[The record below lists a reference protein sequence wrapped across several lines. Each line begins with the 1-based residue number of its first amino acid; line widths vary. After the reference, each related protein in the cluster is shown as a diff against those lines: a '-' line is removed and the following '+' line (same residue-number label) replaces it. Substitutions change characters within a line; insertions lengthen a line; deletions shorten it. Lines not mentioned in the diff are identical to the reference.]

1 MGLKP
6 GFFDGPPSFP
16 CAPELSWLQHWRLT
30 PPEFFAFIIQDVH
43 HATRPAILHSL
54 HSVHMSRMKSL
65 IGCKVV
71 VRIEECMT
79 VIPQA

>member
-1 MGLKP
+1 MSP
-6 GFFDGPPSFP
+6 
-16 CAPELSWLQHWRLT
+16 PEL
-30 PPEFFAFIIQDVH
+30 FAFIIQDVH

-54 HSVHMSRMKSL
+54 HSVHISRMKSL

-79 VIPQA
+79 VITQA

>member
-1 MGLKP
+1 MARPHSPAHLNAHGCNTGGKSP
-6 GFFDGPPSFP
+6 
-16 CAPELSWLQHWRLT
+16 PEL
-30 PPEFFAFIIQDVH
+30 FAFPIQDVH

-79 VIPQA
+79 VITQA